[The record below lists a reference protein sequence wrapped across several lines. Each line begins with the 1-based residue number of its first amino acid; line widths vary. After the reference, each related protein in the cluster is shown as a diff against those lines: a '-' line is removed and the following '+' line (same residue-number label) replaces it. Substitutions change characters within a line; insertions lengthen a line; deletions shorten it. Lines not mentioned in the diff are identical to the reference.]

1 MMRARGQRARRKR
14 VRLKRESQE
23 EGSIVDSKE
32 KYKGAAKRRPRG
44 SMKNK
49 WRTYNEP
56 KVDIC
61 HYSCLV
67 ILHVPDEEKKF

>member
-1 MMRARGQRARRKR
+1 M
-14 VRLKRESQE
+14 
-23 EGSIVDSKE
+23 DSKE
-32 KYKGAAKRRPRG
+32 KYKGVAKRRPRG

-67 ILHVPDEEKKF
+67 ILHVPDEEKKFKKRRKEKRGKKIAPGIYYFI